1 MGRST
6 NPNTTTPSASN
17 DSRRTLLRMLK
28 YLLPHK
34 WTAAVILS
42 LVLLV
47 NGTALLKPYF
57 MKLIIDDFI
66 EPANLRS
73 GGISIPMAAGAYM
86 GVIVLG
92 SLGQYLQTCLISS
105 VGQKIMKRLREE
117 VFKTIQYLPLSYLD
131 KTTAGRLITRATNDV
146 EALSE
151 LFTDILVSVIKD
163 GVLLFGIVYA
173 MAILSVPL
181 TAWSFTVLPA
191 MFALVFLIRH
201 LVHKNWVILK
211 GITSQ
216 LNTNIAENISG
227 MKVVQLFNG
236 EKDRFKAFDRLNEQY
251 FDRSLVQ
258 MKLHS
263 LSGPSANIFES
274 LAIGIILW
282 VGMKAM
288 HAGDVG
294 IGDITALT
302 MYIRQFFTP
311 VSDLA
316 ESLTSIESALVSSSR
331 IFELLDEADILEDLD
346 QGEAMGRPLG
356 RIEFKHV
363 WFAYEG
369 DNWVLK
375 DVSFVIEPG
384 ETSALVG
391 ETGAGKTTIISLITG
406 FYPVTRGEILID
418 GKNIQDIKKS
428 DLRKSIAL
436 VLQEVFLF
444 AGDIRFNLTLNDDI
458 AGNRLA
464 AAIRD
469 ANADKLINGFQAGLA
484 EPVMERGA
492 TLSMGQRQLLAL
504 ARALARDPAIIIMDE
519 ATANIDTKTEKMIQ
533 GAIEKAASRRTAIII
548 AHRLSTIRSAQ
559 QIIVMSHGEV
569 LETGSHGE
577 LMQRASTYRNM
588 VEKGAAG
595 TS

>member
-444 AGDIRFNLTLNDDI
+444 AGDIRFNLTLNDHIDENLL
-458 AGNRLA
+458 GK
-464 AAIRD
+464 AILD
-469 ANADKLINGFQAGLA
+469 SNADKLINGFQAGLA

-533 GAIEKAASRRTAIII
+533 GAIEKAAERRTAIII

-569 LETGSHGE
+569 VETGSHGE
-577 LMQRASTYRNM
+577 LMQRASIYRNM

>member
-6 NPNTTTPSASN
+6 NPNTTTPSTSN
-17 DSRRTLLRMLK
+17 DSRRALMRMLK

-42 LVLLV
+42 LVILV

-533 GAIEKAASRRTAIII
+533 GAIEKAAERRTAIII

-569 LETGSHGE
+569 VETGSHGE
-577 LMQRASTYRNM
+577 LMQRASIYRNM